1 VKSWLSARDR
11 SASRTGRKNLEEASE
26 EGKEGTPIARDD
38 IAKNRERFV
47 KTLEQTASH
56 RAIPIDRL
64 DCREIPDKDG
74 FQLIVESGG
83 KERIFTIGDFES
95 MKDPE
100 GEIELIINQ
109 IIDNE

>member
-1 VKSWLSARDR
+1 MAH
-11 SASRTGRKNLEEASE
+11 
-26 EGKEGTPIARDD
+26 DD
-38 IAKNRERFV
+38 IAKNRARFV
-47 KTLEQTASH
+47 KDLEQTASH

-64 DCREIPDKDG
+64 NCREIPDKDG
-74 FQLIVESGG
+74 FELIVKSGG